1 MAAVAI
7 LELLRKNPNF
17 GGQAFNSRGLFSQKL
32 AGAATASAASLAVTV
47 PFAFDDGAT
56 QYAYCDAGGG
66 DYTSDYQTI
75 SRNLYRKDALTY
87 SYSTKRYYIQ
97 LKSIFSVF
105 YWENLALISL
115 RSFLSRVDL
124 IVVPFKKSVEQII
137 YEVTTVV
144 TTTRVLERIVVHY
157 VSRRAAWKL
166 LKDVPMSAI
175 RKSRRRLPLSTY
187 IFNVGKTTFRG
198 HFLGVLASW
207 IVHVGVDIYEFFTH
221 VYKRQFR
228 VLAKWVFGA
237 TIGCGASLVFASIGG
252 GVGATIINPAAG
264 QFIGCVVG
272 DFVGP
277 VVVKFCFKKLRL
289 NL

>member
-1 MAAVAI
+1 MLI
-7 LELLRKNPNF
+7 LSVHWLLL
-17 GGQAFNSRGLFSQKL
+17 LFRS
-32 AGAATASAASLAVTV
+32 
-47 PFAFDDGAT
+47 DGAT
-56 QYAYCDAGGG
+56 QCAYCDAGGR
-66 DYTSDYQTI
+66 DYTSNYQTI

-105 YWENLALISL
+105 YWGNLALISL
-115 RSFLSRVDL
+115 RSFLRFYLPLLKPRSLVKFFRPGNANESRVDL
-124 IVVPFKKSVEQII
+124 VVVPFKKSVEQII
-137 YEVTTVV
+137 YETTVV

-207 IVHVGVDIYEFFTH
+207 IVNVGVDIYEFFTY
-221 VYKRQFR
+221 VYKRRHRVGTAQQFR

-237 TIGCGASLVFASIGG
+237 TIRCAASLVFASIGG
-252 GVGATIINPAAG
+252 GVGATIVNPAAG
-264 QFIGCVVG
+264 QFIGCIVG
-272 DFVGP
+272 DFAGP

>member
-56 QYAYCDAGGG
+56 QCAYCDAGGT
-66 DYTSDYQTI
+66 DYTSNYQTI

-105 YWENLALISL
+105 YWENLPLISL
-115 RSFLSRVDL
+115 SGTNNLRA
-124 IVVPFKKSVEQII
+124 EQII
-137 YEVTTVV
+137 YETTVV
-144 TTTRVLERIVVHY
+144 TTTRVLERIVVQY

-175 RKSRRRLPLSTY
+175 RKSRRRQPLSTY
-187 IFNVGKTTFRG
+187 IYNVGKTTFRG
-198 HFLGVLASW
+198 HFLGVLVSW
-207 IVHVGVDIYEFFTH
+207 IVNVGVDIYEFFTY
-221 VYKRQFR
+221 VYKRRHRVGTAQQFR

-237 TIGCGASLVFASIGG
+237 TIRCGAALVFASIGG
-252 GVGATIINPAAG
+252 GVGATIVNPAAG
-264 QFIGCVVG
+264 QFIGCIVG
-272 DFVGP
+272 DFAGP